1 MFGLVK
7 LELTDLNNGSVFI
20 GDKLNVRVKFNF
32 EDKADILWSGIRLIT
47 NPPCAKELQVSK
59 EEIFSKGNFEAGE
72 YIREKSLLIKT
83 NIVPTIKNRNL
94 NYFLKLILRQP
105 NPINPEED
113 LIINRTHD
121 VEIKAR
127 NAGLQAKSPKP
138 ISFSIAGLNIL
149 LTKDIYKPG
158 ETIKVSYSSEEL
170 KQIEVRLLQNSNLV
184 CYCEAYGDNCSKV
197 EELPPAIAGDAKT
210 QNFDKD
216 FLLLKVPEVA
226 EPSHNYLW
234 SPSEKEQFG
243 FRYGA
248 YTKWSLLVI
257 GKKKPEYGLE
267 PIRLE
272 VPITIST
279 GRISAEK
286 VGVDLFSEGTAGASS
301 LFDGISKFQ
310 KTYKV
315 VSIDSDIDKY
325 ILKIKNISKDDL
337 KGVTVK
343 VSGLQEG
350 LFETAPSITGFNSW
364 KKGEEKEIVYETKQ
378 NVTALISI
386 LEDNSQQSIRIQSP
400 VAEASFF

>member
-1 MFGLVK
+1 MVN
-7 LELTDLNNGSVFI
+7 LELTDLNKGSVFI

-32 EDKADILWSGIRLIT
+32 EEKTNILWSGIRLIT
-47 NPPCAKELQVSK
+47 NPPCAKELQVFK
-59 EEIFSKGNFEAGE
+59 EEIFSKGIFETGE
-72 YIREKSLLIKT
+72 YIREKSLLIKN
-83 NIVPTIKNRNL
+83 NIVPTIENRNL
-94 NYFLKLILRQP
+94 KYILKLILRQP

-113 LIINRTHD
+113 LVINKSHKI
-121 VEIKAR
+121 EIKAR
-127 NAGLQAKSPKP
+127 NYGLQAKSPKP
-138 ISFSIAGLNIL
+138 ISFSISGLNIL

-158 ETIKVSYSSEEL
+158 ETIKVGYSSEEL

-272 VPITIST
+272 VPITISSAP
-279 GRISAEK
+279 ISTEK
-286 VGVDLFSEGTAGASS
+286 SDIDLFSEETAGASS

-315 VSIDSDIDKY
+315 LSIDSDIDKY
-325 ILKIKNISKDDL
+325 ILKIKNISKENL
-337 KGVTVK
+337 QGVTIVI
-343 VSGLQEG
+343 SGLQEG
-350 LFETAPSITGFNSW
+350 LFETTPYLTGFNTWRS
-364 KKGEEKEIVYETKQ
+364 GEEKEIIYETKQ
-378 NVTALISI
+378 NITALISI
-386 LEDNSQQSIRIQSP
+386 FEDNSQQKIRLQSP
-400 VAEASFF
+400 VTEASFF

>member
-1 MFGLVK
+1 MVK
-7 LELTDLNNGSVFI
+7 LELSDLNNGTVFI
-20 GDKLNVRVKFNF
+20 GDKFRINVKFTF
-32 EDKADILWSGIRLIT
+32 EEETDIFWSGIRLIT

-72 YIREKSLLIKT
+72 YIREKSLLIAS

-94 NYFLKLILRQP
+94 NYILKLILRQP
-105 NPINPEED
+105 NPINPEDD
-113 LIINRTHD
+113 LVISKTHD
-121 VEIKAR
+121 VEIKAKDS
-127 NAGLQAKSPKP
+127 GLQTKSPKP
-138 ISFSIAGLNIL
+138 ISFSISGLNIL
-149 LTKDIYKPG
+149 LTKDVYKPG
-158 ETIKVSYSSEEL
+158 ETIKISYSSEEL

-184 CYCEAYGDNCSKV
+184 CYCEAYGQNCSKV
-197 EELPPAIAGDAKT
+197 EELPPAIAGDART

-226 EPSHNYLW
+226 EPTCNWLW

-267 PIRLE
+267 PIKLE
-272 VPITIST
+272 VPITISS
-279 GRISAEK
+279 GPISVDK
-286 VGVDLFSEGTAGASS
+286 VGVDFFSEGNAGASS
-301 LFDGISKFQ
+301 LFDGISRFQ

-315 VSIDSDIDKY
+315 LSIDSDIDKY
-325 ILKIKNISKDDL
+325 KLRIKNISKEDL
-337 KGVTVK
+337 QGVTVK
-343 VSGLQEG
+343 ITGLQEG
-350 LFETAPSITGFNSW
+350 LFETAPSLKGFNTW

>member
-1 MFGLVK
+1 MVK
-7 LELTDLNNGSVFI
+7 LELSDLNNGTVFI
-20 GDKLNVRVKFNF
+20 GDKFRINVKFTF
-32 EDKADILWSGIRLIT
+32 EEETDIFWSGVRLIT

-72 YIREKSLLIKT
+72 YIREKSHLIKS

-94 NYFLKLILRQP
+94 NYTLKLILRQP
-105 NPINPEED
+105 NPINPEDD
-113 LIINRTHD
+113 LVISKTHD
-121 VEIKAR
+121 VEIKAKDS
-127 NAGLQAKSPKP
+127 GLQTKSPKP
-138 ISFSIAGLNIL
+138 ISFSISGLNIL

-158 ETIKVSYSSEEL
+158 ETIKISYSSEEL
-170 KQIEVRLLQNSNLV
+170 RQIEVRLLQNSNLV
-184 CYCEAYGDNCSKV
+184 CYCEAYGQNCSKV
-197 EELPPAIAGDAKT
+197 EELPPAIAGDART

-226 EPSHNYLW
+226 EPTCNWLW

-267 PIRLE
+267 PIKLE
-272 VPITIST
+272 VPITISS
-279 GRISAEK
+279 GPISVEK
-286 VGVDLFSEGTAGASS
+286 VGVDFFSEGNAGASS
-301 LFDGISKFQ
+301 LFDGISRFQ

-315 VSIDSDIDKY
+315 LSIDSDIDKY
-325 ILKIKNISKDDL
+325 KLRIKNISKEDL
-337 KGVTVK
+337 QGVTVK
-343 VSGLQEG
+343 ITGLQEG
-350 LFETAPSITGFNSW
+350 LFETAPILKGFNTW

-400 VAEASFF
+400 VSTASFF

>member
-1 MFGLVK
+1 MVK
-7 LELTDLNNGSVFI
+7 LELSDLNNGTVFI
-20 GDKLNVRVKFNF
+20 GDKFRINVKFTF
-32 EDKADILWSGIRLIT
+32 EEETDIFWSGVRLIT

-72 YIREKSLLIKT
+72 YIREKSLLIAS

-94 NYFLKLILRQP
+94 NYILKLILRQP
-105 NPINPEED
+105 NPINPEDD
-113 LIINRTHD
+113 LVISKTHD
-121 VEIKAR
+121 VEIKAKDS
-127 NAGLQAKSPKP
+127 GLQTKSPKP
-138 ISFSIAGLNIL
+138 ISFSISGLNIL
-149 LTKDIYKPG
+149 LTKDVYKPG
-158 ETIKVSYSSEEL
+158 ETIKISYSSEEL

-184 CYCEAYGDNCSKV
+184 CYCEAYGQNCSKV
-197 EELPPAIAGDAKT
+197 EELPPAIAGDART

-226 EPSHNYLW
+226 EPTCNWLW

-267 PIRLE
+267 PIKLE
-272 VPITIST
+272 VPITISS
-279 GRISAEK
+279 GPISVEK
-286 VGVDLFSEGTAGASS
+286 VGVDFFSDGNAGASS
-301 LFDGISKFQ
+301 LFDGISRFQ

-315 VSIDSDIDKY
+315 LSIDSDIDKY
-325 ILKIKNISKDDL
+325 KLRIKNISKEDL
-337 KGVTVK
+337 QGVTVK
-343 VSGLQEG
+343 ITGLQEG
-350 LFETAPSITGFNSW
+350 LFETAPILKGFNTW

-400 VAEASFF
+400 VSTASFF

>member
-1 MFGLVK
+1 MFGLVN
-7 LELTDLNNGSVFI
+7 LELTDLNKGSVFI
-20 GDKLNVRVKFNF
+20 GDKLNIRVNFKF
-32 EDKADILWSGIRLIT
+32 EEKIDILWSGIRLIT

-59 EEIFSKGNFEAGE
+59 EEIFSKGTFEAGK
-72 YIREKSLLIKT
+72 YIREKSLLIKS

-94 NYFLKLILRQP
+94 KYFLKLILRQP

-113 LIINRTHD
+113 LVINKTHNI
-121 VEIKAR
+121 EIKAR
-127 NAGLQAKSPKP
+127 NSGLQAKIPKP
-138 ISFSIAGLNIL
+138 ISFSISGLNIL
-149 LTKDIYKPG
+149 LTKDVYKPG
-158 ETIKVSYSSEEL
+158 ETIKVGYSSEEL
-170 KQIEVRLLQNSNLV
+170 KQIEIRLLQNSNLV

-210 QNFDKD
+210 QNFDKE

-267 PIRLE
+267 PIKLE
-272 VPITIST
+272 VPITISSGPLST
-279 GRISAEK
+279 EK
-286 VGVDLFSEGTAGASS
+286 TDIDLFSEGTAGASS

-315 VSIDSDIDKY
+315 LSIDSDIDKY
-325 ILKIKNISKDDL
+325 ILKIKNISKEDL
-337 KGVTVK
+337 HGVTIVI
-343 VSGLQEG
+343 SGLQEG
-350 LFETAPSITGFNSW
+350 LFETASSLIGFNTW
-364 KKGEEKEIVYETKQ
+364 KSGEEKEIIYESKQ
-378 NVTALISI
+378 NITALISI
-386 LEDNSQQSIRIQSP
+386 FEDNSQQRIRIQSP
-400 VAEASFF
+400 VTETSFF